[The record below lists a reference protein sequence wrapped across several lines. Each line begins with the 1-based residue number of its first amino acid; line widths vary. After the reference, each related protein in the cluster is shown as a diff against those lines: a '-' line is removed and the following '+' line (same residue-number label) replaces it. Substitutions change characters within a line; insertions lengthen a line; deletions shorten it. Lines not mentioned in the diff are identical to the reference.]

1 MYNPISPFNN
11 FIDIGL
17 VPSEHHQQFGDNTG
31 FLPPPGAV
39 RSYVPPPG
47 AGRGYL
53 PPPEEGRGYLPPS
66 EAGRGYV
73 PPPEEG
79 RGYLPPSEGGS
90 EYIPEGAGNKMPS
103 QNDFGRFSEKK
114 QGNNI
119 NFLSNYPSTRYQ

>member
-11 FIDIGL
+11 FFDTGL

-31 FLPPPGAV
+31 FLPPPGA
-39 RSYVPPPG
+39 
-47 AGRGYL
+47 GRGYL
-53 PPPEEGRGYLPPS
+53 PPPEEGRGYLPPTGAGRS
-66 EAGRGYV
+66 YLPPTGAGRGYL
-73 PPPEEG
+73 PLAEG
-79 RGYLPPSEGGS
+79 RGYLPPSEAGS

>member
-1 MYNPISPFNN
+1 LYNPISPFNN
-11 FIDIGL
+11 FFDTGL

-31 FLPPPGAV
+31 FLPPPGAG
-39 RSYVPPPG
+39 RGYLPPTG

-53 PPPEEGRGYLPPS
+53 PPPEESRGYLPPTGAGRGYLPPS
-66 EAGRGYV
+66 EAGSG
-73 PPPEEG
+73 
-79 RGYLPPSEGGS
+79 
-90 EYIPEGAGNKMPS
+90 YIPEGAGNKMPS